1 MKVLVLG
8 TGIVGHGIAEV
19 LSKKYEVTVAD
30 KNERNLI
37 NVSNELKVDHLKVD
51 VENDD
56 LEKIF
61 EGFDLISGALPGKY
75 GLKVL
80 KSAAKAGVN
89 IVDNSF
95 MPEDFYILDK
105 EFNKA
110 GVLGIPDCGV
120 APGLSNIIVGY
131 AASRY
136 EYLEGAYIKVGGLP
150 ERNIPPLGYK
160 VVFSP
165 IDTLD
170 EYTRKVQ
177 IVKDWV
183 VEEVDP
189 GEGLEYFFVNSIGS
203 MEAFYTNGL
212 RSLIRNIRARN
223 LNEKTIRYRGHMEK
237 IKFLR
242 QIGLLDEEPIEVDGT
257 NVIPKEVLAVLMKK
271 YLSFPE
277 INDLLYMEI
286 KIESN
291 TGVEETYTLFD
302 KGDYHLS
309 AMARTTGFTN
319 AVVSDIVLKGKIKET
334 GIIAPEIL
342 SKDLGLYDD
351 IYESLKSL
359 GIEIKKKVD

>member
-1 MKVLVLG
+1 MKVLLLG
-8 TGIVGHGIAEV
+8 AGIVGHGIAEI
-19 LSKKYEVTVAD
+19 LSRNYEVTVAD
-30 KNERNLI
+30 KNERNL
-37 NVSNELKVDHLKVD
+37 NSLSKELGVSHLKVD
-51 VENDD
+51 VEKDNLVKVFRD
-56 LEKIF
+56 
-61 EGFDLISGALPGKY
+61 FDLISGALPGKY
-75 GLKVL
+75 GMKVL
-80 KSAAKAGVN
+80 EAAAKAGVN

-95 MPEDFYILDK
+95 MPEDFYALDK
-105 EFNKA
+105 EFKNA

-131 AASRY
+131 AASKY

-177 IVKDWV
+177 IVKDWA
-183 VEEVDP
+183 VEEADP
-189 GEGLEYFFVNSIGS
+189 GDGLEYFFVNNIGS

-237 IKFLR
+237 IKFLK
-242 QIGLLDEEPIEVDGT
+242 QMGLLDEESIEVDGT
-257 NVIPKEVLAVLMKK
+257 KVVPKEVLAVLMKK
-271 YLSFPE
+271 YLSFPQ
-277 INDLLYMEI
+277 INDILYMEI

-291 TGVEETYTLFD
+291 TGHEEVYTLFD
-302 KGDYHLS
+302 KGDSHLS

-319 AVVSDIVLKGKIKET
+319 AVVSDLVLKGKVKET
-334 GIIAPEIL
+334 GIVAPEIL
-342 SKDLGLYDD
+342 SKDLGLYHD
-351 IYESLKSL
+351 IDESLRKL
-359 GIEIKKKVD
+359 GIEIRAKAD